1 MVKKL
6 LKRWKRRPLLSRRAG
21 ACDFAIV
28 VLTTGLVIFGIVM
41 VFSASYYFSLNNTGS
56 PYGYLRKQ
64 TLWAII
70 GFAIMYGCSKL
81 DYHAWRR
88 WSIYIILGSLFLLV
102 LVLTPL
108 GTNVNGAT
116 RWLYIGP
123 VSIMPGEIAKW
134 AVIIFVAAYFSADAK
149 RIKTVRYEI
158 VPMVILVGVFCG
170 LIVKQPNLSTAM
182 TLAGIVF
189 LMMVI
194 AGLKRIWIIL
204 TAALG
209 SGAIVFVLSAREF
222 LSGSN
227 AYWAKRITSFMNP
240 FADAKGDGYQV
251 VQSLLALGTGGLK
264 GLGLGH
270 SIQKNLYL
278 PEPQNDF
285 ILSIIGEE
293 LGFIGIC
300 ALLCV
305 FLLLLWRCLI
315 VSMNA
320 PDRMGMLLAGGYGV
334 MIGVQVILNVAVV
347 TSSMPPT
354 GVALPFISYG
364 GNTLWVC
371 MAGIGITLNVSR
383 QIPSGGAEPAAPRQR
398 SRERASGGRKR
409 KKRAVARRR
418 TAAES

>member
-1 MVKKL
+1 MVNKL
-6 LKRWKRRPLLSRRAG
+6 LKKWRRRPLLTRRAG
-21 ACDFAIV
+21 SCDFAIV
-28 VLTTGLVIFGIVM
+28 AMTTGLVIFGIVM

-64 TLWAII
+64 TLWAVI
-70 GFAIMYGCSKL
+70 GFAIMYGCSKI

-88 WSIYIILGSLFLLV
+88 GAIHIVLISIVLLV

-123 VSIMPGEIAKW
+123 LSIMPGEIAKW
-134 AVIIFVAAYFSADAK
+134 AVIIFVAAYFSADSR
-149 RIKTVRYEI
+149 RIKSVKDGI
-158 VPMVILVGVFCG
+158 IPMFILCLIFGG
-170 LIVKQPNLSTAM
+170 LIAKQPNLSTAG
-182 TLAGIVF
+182 TLVFIVF
-189 LMMVI
+189 FMMVI
-194 AGLKRIWIIL
+194 AGLKKIWI
-204 TAALG
+204 TVAGAFAAG
-209 SGAIVFVLSAREF
+209 GVVFVVSAHE
-222 LSGSN
+222 LLKGSN
-227 AYWAKRITSFMNP
+227 AYWAKRMTSFMNP

-300 ALLCV
+300 FLLCV
-305 FLLLLWRCLI
+305 FLVLLWRCLV

-320 PDRMGMLLAGGYGV
+320 PDKMGMLLAGGYGV
-334 MIGVQVILNVAVV
+334 MIGIQVILNVAIV
-347 TSSMPPT
+347 TSTMPPT

-371 MAGIGITLNVSR
+371 MAGMGITLNVSR
-383 QIPSGGAEPAAPRQR
+383 QISNGTPEHADRE
-398 SRERASGGRKR
+398 SRREKTARKNTRKR
-409 KKRAVARRR
+409 RPSLRRR
-418 TAAES
+418 RAAKV